1 MKKVGLY
8 FGTFNPIHVG
18 HLIISNYMVGYTNLD
33 EVWFVVSPLNPL
45 KKKESLLEDYHR
57 LNLVRIAIMQNSK
70 LKVSNEEFNLPIPS
84 YTINTLTHLKEKYSG
99 HEFNLIMGE
108 DNLRSFKKWKNHEE
122 ILKYHYLYVYPR
134 VVTEQEKLDESN
146 LENTVDHPKV
156 IRCEAPVMKISSS
169 FIRKAISENKDVRY
183 LLTPEVYKYVEEM
196 NFYKKK
202 SF

>member
-57 LNLVRIAIMQNSK
+57 LNLVRIAIVQNSK

-134 VVTEQEKLDESN
+134 VLTEQEKLDESN
-146 LENTVDHPKV
+146 LENTVDHPRV